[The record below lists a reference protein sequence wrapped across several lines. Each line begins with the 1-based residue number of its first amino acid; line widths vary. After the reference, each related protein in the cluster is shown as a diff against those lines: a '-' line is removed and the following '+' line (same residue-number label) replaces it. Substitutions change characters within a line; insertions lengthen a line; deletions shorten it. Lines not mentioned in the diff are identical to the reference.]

1 MYEKYW
7 VSENANNFS
16 SIRAGDGVV
25 EPDPNSQPLCHCH
38 SASNFDGRITAA
50 SLSMHYVMNINKNSN
65 QIDLS
70 MKEMYWFV
78 QRITM

>member
-25 EPDPNSQPLCHCH
+25 EPDPNS
-38 SASNFDGRITAA
+38 
-50 SLSMHYVMNINKNSN
+50 
-65 QIDLS
+65 
-70 MKEMYWFV
+70 
-78 QRITM
+78 